1 MRTEPAKNPLLAM
14 LPREEFA
21 SVSSQL
27 EDFVLSPRQQLQDCQ
42 AAATHVYFVE
52 QGLISLMAPTGGGEE
67 AEVGLIGPEGCLGA
81 QLALGVLAAPWR
93 AVVRVEG
100 RALRLPA
107 AHLKPLMDFNKAF
120 AAILQRYLAA
130 CHFETSQLAAC
141 SSRHSISQRLARWL
155 LRYGDRLETKTI
167 TCTHDYLSQALGVRR
182 AGVTVSLGQFEC
194 AGIIKQSRGSIEVI
208 DAQKLAAESCECRNF
223 ARLNFARLLG

>member
-1 MRTEPAKNPLLAM
+1 MRAEPPRNPLLAL
-14 LPREEFA
+14 LPPEELA
-21 SVSSQL
+21 SVASQL
-27 EDFVLSPRQQLQDCQ
+27 EECVLSPRKQLHDCQ
-42 AAATHVYFVE
+42 AANTHIYFVE

-67 AEVGLIGPEGCLGA
+67 VEVGLIGPEGCLGA

-100 RALRLPA
+100 KALRMPA
-107 AHLKPLMDFNKAF
+107 AQLKPLMNFNKSF

-130 CHFETSQLAAC
+130 CFFETSQLAAC

-155 LRYGDRLETKTI
+155 LRYGDRLETRTI
-167 TCTHDYLSQALGVRR
+167 VCTHDYLSQALGVRR

-194 AGIIKQSRGSIEVI
+194 EGIIKQNRGSIEI
-208 DAQKLAAESCECRNF
+208 ANAQKLADESCECRNF
-223 ARLNFARLLG
+223 AKLNFVRLLG